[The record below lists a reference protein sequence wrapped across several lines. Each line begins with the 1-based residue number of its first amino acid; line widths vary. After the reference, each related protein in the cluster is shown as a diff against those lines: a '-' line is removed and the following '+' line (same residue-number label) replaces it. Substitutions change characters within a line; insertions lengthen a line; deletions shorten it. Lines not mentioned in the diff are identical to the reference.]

1 MIIARNSCDS
11 KSFPVCG
18 HLCGQSCFLARF
30 PGQAKSRKHPLFKG
44 FRASGTPIVNESAYA
59 PKPHALPTALIPVT
73 CAPIQPLIPP
83 KHSFICHTATFS
95 AHALLILLI
104 CRAKSRYFC
113 RRAGNTESFIFT
125 LRQTAQKQLVKRL
138 QSLSSNILPTPP
150 ASLPASD
157 G

>member
-1 MIIARNSCDS
+1 MWS
-11 KSFPVCG
+11 KR
-18 HLCGQSCFLARF
+18 FLARF
-30 PGQAKSRKHPLFKG
+30 CCPEKSSKRPCCKG
-44 FRASGTPIVNESAYA
+44 FRTLAVPIVDRRGNA

-83 KHSFICHTATFS
+83 KHSFISHTATFS